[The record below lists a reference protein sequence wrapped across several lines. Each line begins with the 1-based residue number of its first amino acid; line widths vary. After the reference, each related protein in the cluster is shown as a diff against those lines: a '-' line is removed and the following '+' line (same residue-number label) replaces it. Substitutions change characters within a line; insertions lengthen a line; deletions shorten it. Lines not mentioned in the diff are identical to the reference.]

1 MPRFFEFLSLQHS
14 NNNVHNIRLCR
25 LVIAN
30 ADLSSQELADMRVAE
45 KVKPLLKA
53 SPSISHADMSAAEKV
68 KPLVTLSSTV
78 SLLTIIPCM
87 LPEQATPCIVQQHSP
102 SGKVFE
108 ALALSM
114 LSHSVQ

>member
-45 KVKPLLKA
+45 KVKPLLTL
-53 SPSISHADMSAAEKV
+53 SPSISSASDHVMHVAEKV
-68 KPLVTLSSTV
+68 QTHLSLSPS
-78 SLLTIIPCM
+78 SLSAEKMILCM
-87 LPEQATPCIVQQHSP
+87 LQNRQP
-102 SGKVFE
+102 
-108 ALALSM
+108 LAS
-114 LSHSVQ
+114 S